1 LADRLVTVLAGMAAL
16 LAVAVAAPASA
27 DDVAFRFQDDDITE
41 SSGLVIDGD
50 LAYTTNDSGDRGRI
64 FAIDLR
70 TGRTVGV
77 TEWADEA
84 RDVEALAPAGPG
96 EVWVADIGDNDAERD
111 AIEVTRVP
119 VGRGER
125 RVEAETYELTYPD
138 GPVDAETLLADPR
151 TGRLYVVTKQVF
163 TGTVYAAPAQLSPD
177 GANVLT
183 PIGTGPGIATDGAF
197 FPDGRHLVIRSY
209 DDAVVY
215 TWPGLT
221 RVTSFDLPAQE
232 QGEGLAV
239 GADNSL
245 WLSSEGVHAPVL
257 HLGLPTPVHDA
268 MAGQTAAP
276 STSPTPAASPTP
288 SPSGPDPSRA
298 TDPSRPADP
307 ASHDAWP
314 WLLGLLF
321 FLGAA
326 AVLIRSLRPR

>member
-1 LADRLVTVLAGMAAL
+1 MAL
-16 LAVAVAAPASA
+16 LAVGLTAPASA
-27 DDVAFRFQDDDITE
+27 DEVAFRFQDDDITE

-64 FAIDLR
+64 FSIDLR
-70 TGRTVGV
+70 SGRTVGV
-77 TEWADEA
+77 TDWADGP

-119 VGRGER
+119 VGPGER
-125 RVEAETYELTYPD
+125 RVDVETYQLTYPG
-138 GPVDAETLLADPR
+138 GPVDAETLLVDPR
-151 TGRLYVVTKQVF
+151 TGRLYVVTKQGF
-163 TGTVYAAPAQLSPD
+163 TGTVYAAPAELSPD
-177 GANVLT
+177 GANVLK
-183 PIGTGPGIATDGAF
+183 PIGTGPGLATDGAF

-209 DDAVVY
+209 GAAVVY
-215 TWPGLT
+215 RWPGLT
-221 RVTSFDLPAQE
+221 RVAAFDLPVQE

-239 GADNSL
+239 GVDESL

-257 HLGLPTPVHDA
+257 HLDLPAAVHDA
-268 MAGQTAAP
+268 MAGRTAPPA
-276 STSPTPAASPTP
+276 SLTPTPTATPTAP
-288 SPSGPDPSRA
+288 LSGP
-298 TDPSRPADP
+298 DPSRPADP

-314 WLLGLLF
+314 WLLGLLL